1 MKRKRCCDDHSCG
14 LCSSNNEMNAK
25 LLLQFVKLMREIN
38 AKWMR
43 GKRKGYKGNFE
54 CFLAILEDAVVVQR
68 AKSMENCFFKTES
81 QP

>member
-1 MKRKRCCDDHSCG
+1 
-14 LCSSNNEMNAK
+14 
-25 LLLQFVKLMREIN
+25 
-38 AKWMR
+38 MR